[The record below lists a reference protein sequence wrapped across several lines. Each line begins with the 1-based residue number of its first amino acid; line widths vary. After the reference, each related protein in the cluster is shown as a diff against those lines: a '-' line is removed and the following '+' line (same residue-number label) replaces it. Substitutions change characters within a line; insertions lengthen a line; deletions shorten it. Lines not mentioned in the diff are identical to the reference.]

1 LSRSEFHG
9 SGDRL
14 KYIFVSGGVLSG
26 LGKGIATSSI
36 GMLLKSCGYGVT
48 AIKIDPYLNCDA
60 GTMNPYE
67 HGEVFVLHDGG
78 EVDLDLGN
86 YERFL
91 DTRLSSEHNI
101 TTGKVYLSV
110 ISKERKG
117 DYLGKTVQIIPHI
130 VNEIKRSIT
139 KVAHDSGAEVCMVEM
154 GGTVGDIESMP
165 FLEAARQMHMEQGP
179 NNVLFVHTTLVPIM
193 GVVGEQKT
201 KPTQHSVK
209 ELRSIGIQPNIIIG
223 RCSEPL
229 DRSTKE
235 KISLFCNVRPE
246 AVISAHDVSNIYHVP
261 LLLHE
266 QGIVD
271 IVTKPLGLVGKT
283 CQLAEW
289 KAFVDKFN
297 PQSETVR
304 IAIVGKYTG
313 LKDSYISHFKAFEHA
328 GAEAGVNVEL
338 EWIDAPESGE
348 TYDTDLRSMMDK
360 LSRCDG
366 ILVPGGFGSRG
377 TEGKIEAVRY
387 ARENDIPFLGICL
400 GLQMAV
406 IEYCRNVLG
415 LKGANSTEFDPDT
428 PHPVVDILPE
438 QLRIT
443 QKGGTMRLGAQKSIV
458 RAGTLA
464 YDLYGKQE
472 IWERHRHRFEIN
484 PDYID
489 RIQQGGFLFSAVSED
504 GIKMEIGELPG
515 QNFHIGSQF
524 HPEFLSHP
532 NKPAPLFLGLVKAAH
547 KAKKGGKG

>member
-1 LSRSEFHG
+1 MKF
-9 SGDRL
+9 
-14 KYIFVSGGVLSG
+14 IFVSGGVLSG

-36 GMLLKSCGYGVT
+36 GLLMKSCGYKVT

-91 DTRLSSEHNI
+91 DTSLSSKHNI
-101 TTGKVYLSV
+101 TTGKVYLTV
-110 ISKERKG
+110 INKERRG

-139 KVAHDSGAEVCMVEM
+139 EVAAESGADICMVEM

-165 FLEAARQMHMEQGP
+165 FLEAARQMHMEMGP
-179 NNVLFVHTTLVPIM
+179 QNVLFVHTTLIPIM

-209 ELRSIGIQPNIIIG
+209 ELRSIGITPNIIIG

-229 DRSTKE
+229 DQSTKD

-246 AVISAHDVSNIYHVP
+246 AVISAHDVKNIYKVP
-261 LLLHE
+261 LMIHE
-266 QGIVD
+266 QGVVQI
-271 IVTKPLGLVGKT
+271 ISSLMGLDGRPCDLT
-283 CQLAEW
+283 EW
-289 KAFVDKFN
+289 SRFVDKFD
-297 PQSETVR
+297 SATGTVR

-328 GAEAGVNVEL
+328 GADVGVRVDL
-338 EWIDAPESGE
+338 EWIDAPETGPDYE
-348 TYDTDLRSMMDK
+348 KERAEMIDR
-360 LSRCDG
+360 LSQCQG

-377 TEGKIEAVRY
+377 TEGKIEAVRF
-387 ARENDIPFLGICL
+387 ARENDVPFLGICL

-406 IEYCRNVLG
+406 VEYSRNVLG
-415 LKGANSTEFDPDT
+415 MSKANSTEFDPDT
-428 PHPVVDILPE
+428 PYPVVDILPE
-438 QLRIT
+438 QLRVT
-443 QKGGTMRLGAQKSIV
+443 QKGATMRLGAQKSIV
-458 RAGTLA
+458 TKGTKA
-464 YDLYGKQE
+464 YELYKREE
-472 IWERHRHRFEIN
+472 IWERHRHRYEIN
-484 PDYID
+484 PDLLD
-489 RIQQGGFLFSAVSED
+489 RLRKGGYVFSAVSED
-504 GIKMEIGELPG
+504 GIKMEIGELPK
-515 QNFHIGSQF
+515 NRFHLGCQF

-532 NKPAPLFLGLVKAAH
+532 VKPAPLFLGLVRAAMEM
-547 KAKKGGKG
+547 KRSKGV

>member
-1 LSRSEFHG
+1 L
-9 SGDRL
+9 
-14 KYIFVSGGVLSG
+14 
-26 LGKGIATSSI
+26 
-36 GMLLKSCGYGVT
+36 LLKRCGYKVT

-91 DTRLSSEHNI
+91 DTSLSSKHNI
-101 TTGKVYLSV
+101 TTGKVYLTV
-110 ISKERKG
+110 INKERRG

-139 KVAHDSGAEVCMVEM
+139 DVATESGADICMVEM

-165 FLEAARQMHMEQGP
+165 FLEAARQMNMEKGAE
-179 NNVLFVHTTLVPIM
+179 NVIHVHTTLIPIM

-235 KISLFCNVRPE
+235 KISLFCNVKPE
-246 AVISAHDVSNIYHVP
+246 AVISTHDVKNIYKVP

-266 QGIVD
+266 QGIVGIIESLMCLEHRECD
-271 IVTKPLGLVGKT
+271 LR
-283 CQLAEW
+283 EW
-289 KAFVDKFN
+289 SSFVDRFEAAKD
-297 PQSETVR
+297 SVR

-328 GAEAGVNVEL
+328 GADAGVKVEL
-338 EWIDAPESGE
+338 EWIDAPETGPD
-348 TYDTDLRSMMDK
+348 YDSEMVEMLRR
-360 LSRCDG
+360 LSQCHG

-387 ARENDIPFLGICL
+387 ARANDVPFLGICL

-406 IEYCRNVLG
+406 AEFSRNVMG
-415 LKGANSTEFDPDT
+415 LQRANSTEFDPDT
-428 PHPVVDILPE
+428 PYPVVDILPE
-438 QLRIT
+438 QLRVT
-443 QKGGTMRLGAQKSIV
+443 QKGGTMRLGAQKSLV
-458 RAGTLA
+458 RPGTLA
-464 YDLYGKQE
+464 FKLYGREE
-472 IWERHRHRFEIN
+472 IWERHRHRYEIN
-484 PDYID
+484 PEYIS
-489 RIQQGGFLFSAVSED
+489 RIEKAGFRFSAVSED

-515 QNFHIGSQF
+515 QRFHIGCQY

-532 NKPAPLFLGLVKAAH
+532 NKPAPLFLGLVKAARDF
-547 KAKKGGKG
+547 KNGGGPG